1 VTLDEALRELG
12 IDAAATP
19 EEARRAYLRGI
30 KIRKPETDPEGFR
43 RLREAYELLAE
54 ALARPE
60 ESQDAP
66 PDAEIEKAP
75 VPPELQ
81 ALVDRLNELPAE
93 THREERLALLREG
106 IAEFP
111 AVPGLRWWLIEELDR
126 AERYGEL
133 LEALR
138 EAGRAGLPGFLET
151 RALNYPD
158 SLGPEDLERL
168 EASGHPSIL
177 AVTAQAHL
185 RSSRFEEAA
194 AALGRAIDRLAE
206 VDPHLLRPFPSWLP
220 RGILALEAAGHT
232 AEARALHERLWAWLS
247 GTGDAALIERWGQE
261 FQWMIVHELGM
272 LDPRFPRELRRA
284 AAFAALNGERESA
297 VHTARSFAERDPGRA
312 GKAAEALSGLPIL
325 HGLLFETLQSAR
337 PAPPGQV
344 SQPAKRSSTWKSRG
358 IFGLFLL
365 ALTGF
370 IASFPSEQSRPAGPD
385 PRQML
390 TQGVSEAWQI
400 LAESCDK
407 PPRRL
412 PLNVCAQA
420 KEAVRNAR
428 TGYCPGVRRALDEM
442 DSCLQNVNGAAL
454 VTVKRFKYRLLL
466 SVSIACGTPG
476 SDRAR

>member
-1 VTLDEALRELG
+1 MTLEEALKELG
-12 IDAAATP
+12 IDASATP

-30 KIRKPETDPEGFR
+30 KVRKPETDPEGFR

-54 ALARPE
+54 ALERPA

-75 VPPELQ
+75 VPPVLQ

-133 LEALR
+133 LDALR
-138 EAGRAGLPGFLET
+138 EADRAGLPGFLET

-220 RGILALEAAGHT
+220 RGILGLEAAGRME
-232 AEARALHERLWAWLS
+232 EARALHERLWAWLS
-247 GTGDAALIERWGQE
+247 GTGDSALIERWGQE

-297 VHTARSFAERDPGRA
+297 GHTARGFVERDPSRA
-312 GKAAEALSGLPIL
+312 GRAAEALSGLPIL
-325 HGLLFETLQSAR
+325 HGLYFETLQSAK

-344 SQPAKRSSTWKSRG
+344 SQPTKRRSAWKSGG
-358 IFGLFLL
+358 IFILFML
-365 ALTGF
+365 ALIGF
-370 IASFPSEQSRPAGPD
+370 ISSFPTEQPRPPAPD
-385 PRQML
+385 PRQSL
-390 TQGVSEAWQI
+390 SQGASAAWQV
-400 LAESCDK
+400 LSEPCDK

-412 PLNVCAQA
+412 PLEVCDQA
-420 KEAVRNAR
+420 KQAVQSAKAGDCRGAHQ
-428 TGYCPGVRRALDEM
+428 ALDAMETAVQG
-442 DSCLQNVNGAAL
+442 LNGVAL
-454 VTVKRFKYRLLL
+454 AKARKFKNDFLL
-466 SVSIACGTPG
+466 SIAVSCGGPG
-476 SDRAR
+476 SR